1 MEAGTKNIIH
11 EPLRGIS
18 SALASSE
25 LGLGDGYLDTVL
37 LFKANL

>member
-25 LGLGDGYLDTVL
+25 LEFGDDDLDIVQ
-37 LFKANL
+37 LFKAHL